1 MTGFE
6 KVHDRKMFERVSE
19 LDALCFG
26 DGDGD
31 FERLSEA
38 TEIYGDI
45 YALWRNDDIVGYAIY
60 GQVWLPKLHDAYISR
75 IGVHPQHRQLGYG
88 FKMLNAI
95 LSDLSNRPECPVVYG
110 DIRQSNI
117 ASQKLFRKAGF
128 HVHCELDGIY
138 MDEIGIRV
146 TKTLQGERQ

>member
-1 MTGFE
+1 MEKFE
-6 KVHDRKMFERVSE
+6 KVHDRKTLEKIAE
-19 LDALCFG
+19 LDAICF
-26 DGDGD
+26 DYSD

-45 YALWRNDDIVGYAIY
+45 YALWRNDDITGYAIY
-60 GQVWLPKLHDAYISR
+60 GQVWLPTLPDAYISR
-75 IGVHPQHRQLGYG
+75 IGVHPDYRQQGYG
-88 FKMLNAI
+88 LKILEAI
-95 LSDLSNRPECPVVYG
+95 LSDLSNHRCSAVYG

-146 TKTLQGERQ
+146 TKTLKGERQ